1 MPRGFCS
8 PCYSP
13 KLLARLSSPTSNQ
26 FVHSARR
33 IILALCLIG
42 VASASDLA
50 ASYQQAVVLSEA
62 QEKAPA
68 THDYLEKALLPYY
81 QQKYGPVFQSCL
93 SNVSHPDYDAF
104 SFVVAIADDGH
115 VLRVYEDRTTN
126 IFRCALDRL
135 KADTFPAPPESPFY
149 LDIGMRFDGPP
160 PGENGS
166 ADGAP
171 PLILGPSKYSYTFG
185 VPAGWEFS
193 IDQARQ
199 RGVTLAFF
207 PKGGSF
213 GASSSVVYVNELDN
227 PCSGEDCLSPVSLA
241 IAQTLREARADDP
254 GVEVATAD
262 PIPTKDGDKALVR
275 TLKGSHDPRNPEV
288 RDNEALAFI
297 GHDETIILVVLT
309 ARDSKTWDRDYAA
322 FREIVGGHKFF
333 TCDSPNLAVPCR
345 K

>member
-1 MPRGFCS
+1 M
-8 PCYSP
+8 
-13 KLLARLSSPTSNQ
+13 Q
-26 FVHSARR
+26 SAKM
-33 IILALCLIG
+33 ITFALGCVGAL
-42 VASASDLA
+42 SASDLA
-50 ASYQQAVVLSEA
+50 ASYQQAVVLSDA

-93 SNVSHPDYDAF
+93 ATASPPDYGSF
-104 SFVVAIADDGH
+104 SFVVAIGDDGH

-126 IFRCALDRL
+126 VFRCALDTL
-135 KADTFPAPPESPFY
+135 KADTFPVPPESPFY
-149 LDIGMRFDGPP
+149 LDIGMRFDGPA

-166 ADGAP
+166 AEVAP

-185 VPAGWEFS
+185 VPAGWEFN

-207 PKGGSF
+207 PKGRSF
-213 GASSSVVYVNELDN
+213 LASSSVVYVNELDN

-241 IAQTLREARADDP
+241 IAKTLREARAEDP

-275 TLKGSHDPRNPEV
+275 TLKGSHDPRNPEL

-297 GHDETIILVVLT
+297 GHDQTIILVVLT

-322 FREIVGGHKFF
+322 FREIVAGHKFF

>member
-1 MPRGFCS
+1 MI
-8 PCYSP
+8 
-13 KLLARLSSPTSNQ
+13 L
-26 FVHSARR
+26 
-33 IILALCLIG
+33 LALCSVG
-42 VASASDLA
+42 AASAAELA
-50 ASYQQAVVLSEA
+50 ASYQQAVVLSAA
-62 QEKAPA
+62 QDKAPA
-68 THDYLEKALLPYY
+68 THDYLQKALLPYY

-93 SNVSHPDYDAF
+93 STVSHPDYGSF

-115 VLRVYEDRTTN
+115 VLRIYEDRTTN
-126 IFRCALDRL
+126 IFRCALDPL
-135 KADTFPAPPESPFY
+135 QADRFPAPPESPFY
-149 LDIGMRFDGPP
+149 LDIDMRFDVGAPP
-160 PGENGS
+160 ENGS

-185 VPAGWEFS
+185 VPAGWEFN

-213 GASSSVVYVNELDN
+213 AGSSSVVYVNELEN

-241 IAQTLREARADDP
+241 IAKILREARAEDP
-254 GVEVATAD
+254 GMEVASAD

-275 TLKGSHDPRNPEV
+275 TLKGSHDPRNPDV
-288 RDNEALAFI
+288 KDNEALAFI

-309 ARDSKTWDRDYAA
+309 ARDNKTWEQDYAA
-322 FREIVGGHKFF
+322 FREIVTGHKFF